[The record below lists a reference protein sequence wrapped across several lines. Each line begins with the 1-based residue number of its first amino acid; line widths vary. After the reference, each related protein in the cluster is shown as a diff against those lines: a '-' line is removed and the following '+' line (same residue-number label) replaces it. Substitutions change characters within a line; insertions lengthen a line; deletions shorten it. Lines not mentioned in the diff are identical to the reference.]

1 MTTRDKS
8 NWWAL
13 VCTPVAEASAR
24 ERLEEI
30 LFAHDC
36 CGLWEGVEGLVEKVE
51 EPLPPVGFPAFLT
64 AYFADVEDGAL
75 RELVPCLQQENLI
88 TGEVRIV
95 AVENQDWFENWRK
108 NFVPVALTAKTL
120 VVPAWQE
127 EVSENEATR
136 VVKIYPGQG
145 FGTGTHETTRLA
157 ALNLEREL
165 EKTGPSATVLDV
177 GTGSGILAIMAAVQ
191 GAARVL
197 ALDVD
202 PDALD
207 NARENCVHNQ
217 IEDLVELD
225 CRPLTE
231 VEGSFTLIVANI
243 IAPVLKSLLPQLH
256 RLLAASGRLILS
268 GILLEQIDEMKEYC
282 ERRGFKVELVETA
295 GEWAAFV
302 CARQ

>member
-1 MTTRDKS
+1 MMTCAES
-8 NWWAL
+8 SWWAL

-24 ERLEEI
+24 ERLEE
-30 LFAHDC
+30 FFFEYEC
-36 CGLWEGVEGLVEKVE
+36 RGLWEGVEGLVEKVE
-51 EPLPPVGFPAFLT
+51 EPLPPPGFPAFLT
-64 AYFADVEDGAL
+64 AYFTDVADGVL
-75 RELVPCLQQENLI
+75 RELVRRLHQEKLI
-88 TGEVRIV
+88 TGEARIN

-127 EVSENEATR
+127 EVSENETCR
-136 VVKIYPGQG
+136 VVRIYPGQG

-207 NARENCVHNQ
+207 NARENCVHNR

-225 CRPLTE
+225 CRPLAE

-243 IAPVLKSLLPQLH
+243 IAPVLKGLLPQFH
-256 RLLAASGRLILS
+256 RLLVSSGRLILS
-268 GILLEQIDEMKEYC
+268 GILLEQIDEMKEHC